1 MCGSSNC
8 ACTRLVPVPGG
19 GGAGGLLETSPG
31 HLGPAT
37 GTETDVSG
45 LRDTGQTTPRVEVDG
60 DIVEVTPN
68 GTDLRVRSGDVGTWI
83 SHPVTPGINSEV
95 AVGES
100 LAFGGPFPGI
110 ALSNL
115 DPGGGVSQYLLLA
128 SDGVSGTAYSF
139 VGDANGLA
147 YDNQSVGPTEAISQG
162 AAGYDG
168 AHSGYLAISTQGDS
182 ESAQFEISVSG
193 ASTVTQ
199 RVSLKQRDALFEVL
213 LDNPS
218 VNGHASF
225 DIYAGDNSS
234 GPFYGTYVHDVNGGT
249 HGATASDQDIFVERE
264 STFTTPSGA
273 TIIGRHLARTKLTPS
288 VNVGA
293 SSLEVKRDDGV
304 VMFAIPLALNVATG
318 NYEIVP

>member
-1 MCGSSNC
+1 MCDNNC
-8 ACTRLVPVPGG
+8 GCTRIINTGG
-19 GGAGGLLETSPG
+19 GGGGGLLETAPG

-68 GTDLRVRSGDVGTWI
+68 GTDLRVRSSDVGTWI
-83 SHPVTPGINSEV
+83 NHPANPGINSEV

-128 SDGVSGTAYSF
+128 SDGASGTASSA
-139 VGDANGLA
+139 VGDGNGGA
-147 YDNQSVGPTEAISQG
+147 YSTQAVGPTEAISQG
-162 AAGYDG
+162 HCEYDG
-168 AHSGYLAISTQGDS
+168 AHSGYLAISTQGDP
-182 ESAQFEISVSG
+182 ESAQFQINVFSPS
-193 ASTVTQ
+193 STQ
-199 RVSLKQRDALFEVL
+199 FVSLKQRDALFEVL
-213 LDNPS
+213 LDNPA

-234 GPFYGTYVHDVNGGT
+234 GPFYGTYVHDVLGGT
-249 HGATASDQDIFVERE
+249 HTATASDQDIFVERE
-264 STFTTPSGA
+264 STFITPGGA
-273 TIIGRHLARTKLTPS
+273 TITGRHLARTRLTPS

>member
-1 MCGSSNC
+1 MCDNNC
-8 ACTRLVPVPGG
+8 CSMTRFINTGG
-19 GGAGGLLETSPG
+19 GGGLLETAPG

-83 SHPVTPGINSEV
+83 NHPATPGINAEV

-100 LAFGGPFPGI
+100 LALGGPFPGI
-110 ALSNL
+110 ALSNI
-115 DPGGGVSQYLLLA
+115 DPGGGVSQYLLLT
-128 SDGVSGTAYSF
+128 SDGVTGQAYSA
-139 VGDANGLA
+139 VGDGNGAALS
-147 YDNQSVGPTEAISQG
+147 NQSVDPTQAVSQG
-162 AAGYDG
+162 GAEYDG
-168 AHSGYLAISTQGDS
+168 AHAGYLATSTQGDS

-199 RVSLKQRDALFEVL
+199 RVSLKQADALFEVL

-264 STFTTPSGA
+264 STFITPGGA
-273 TIIGRHLARTKLTPS
+273 TITGRHLARTRLTPS

-293 SSLEVKRDDGV
+293 STLEVKRDDGV
-304 VMFAIPLALNVATG
+304 VMFAIPLALNPGTG

>member
-1 MCGSSNC
+1 MCDNNC
-8 ACTRLVPVPGG
+8 GCTRIINTGG

-37 GTETDVSG
+37 ATETDVSG

-83 SHPVTPGINSEV
+83 NHPANPGINSEV

-100 LAFGGPFPGI
+100 LALGGPFPGI
-110 ALSNL
+110 ALSNI
-115 DPGGGVSQYLLLA
+115 DPGGGVSQYLLLT
-128 SDGVSGTAYSF
+128 SDGVNGQANSTVSDGNGTAYSTQ
-139 VGDANGLA
+139 A
-147 YDNQSVGPTEAISQG
+147 VGPTEAISQG
-162 AAGYDG
+162 AAEYDG
-168 AHSGYLAISTQGDS
+168 AHSGYLAISTQGDP
-182 ESAQFEISVSG
+182 ESAQFQINVFSPS
-193 ASTVTQ
+193 STQ
-199 RVSLKQRDALFEVL
+199 FVSLKQRDALFEVL
-213 LDNPS
+213 LDNP
-218 VNGHASF
+218 VVGGHASF
-225 DIYAGDNSS
+225 DIYAGDNAS
-234 GPFYGTYVHDVNGGT
+234 GPFYGTYVHDVLGGT
-249 HGATASDQDIFVERE
+249 HTATASDQDIFVERE
-264 STFTTPSGA
+264 STFTTPGGA
-273 TIIGRHLARTKLTPS
+273 TIIGRHLARTRLTPS

>member
-68 GTDLRVRSGDVGTWI
+68 GTDLRVRSSDVGTWI
-83 SHPVTPGINSEV
+83 NHPANPGINSEV

-128 SDGVSGTAYSF
+128 SDGVSGTAYSA
-139 VGDANGLA
+139 VGDSNGIA

-168 AHSGYLAISTQGDS
+168 ASSSYLCHVTQGDP
-182 ESAQFEISVSG
+182 ESAQFQINVFSPS
-193 ASTVTQ
+193 STQ
-199 RVSLKQRDALFEVL
+199 FVSLKQPDALFEVL

-293 SSLEVKRDDGV
+293 STLEVQRDDGV

>member
-8 ACTRLVPVPGG
+8 ACTRLVQVPGG
-19 GGAGGLLETSPG
+19 GSAGGLLETSPG

-83 SHPVTPGINSEV
+83 SHPANPGINSEV

-115 DPGGGVSQYLLLA
+115 DPGGGVSQYLLLT
-128 SDGVSGTAYSF
+128 SDGVSGQAYSA
-139 VGDANGLA
+139 VSDGNGGA
-147 YDNQSVGPTEAISQG
+147 YSIQAVGPTEAISQG
-162 AAGYDG
+162 AAEYDG
-168 AHSGYLAISTQGDS
+168 AHSGYLAISTQGDP
-182 ESAQFEISVSG
+182 ESAQFQINVFSPS
-193 ASTVTQ
+193 STQ
-199 RVSLKQRDALFEVL
+199 FVSLKQSDALFEVL
-213 LDNPS
+213 LDNPA

-288 VNVGA
+288 VNVGT
-293 SSLEVKRDDGV
+293 STLEVKRDDGV
-304 VMFAIPLALNVATG
+304 VMFSVPLALNVATG

>member
-1 MCGSSNC
+1 MSDCCGTVRITN
-8 ACTRLVPVPGG
+8 TGG
-19 GGAGGLLETSPG
+19 GGGGGLLETAPG

-60 DIVEVTPN
+60 DVVEVTPN

-83 SHPVTPGINSEV
+83 NHPTNPGINSEV

-110 ALSNL
+110 ALSNV
-115 DPGGGVSQYLLLA
+115 DPGGGVSQYLLLT
-128 SDGVSGTAYSF
+128 SDGATGQAYSA
-139 VGDANGLA
+139 VSDGNGAALS
-147 YDNQSVGPTEAISQG
+147 NQSVDPTQAVSQG
-162 AAGYDG
+162 GAEYDG
-168 AHSGYLAISTQGDS
+168 AHAGYLATSTQGDS

-199 RVSLKQRDALFEVL
+199 RVSLKQADALFKVL
-213 LDNPS
+213 LENPPVS
-218 VNGHASF
+218 GYASF
-225 DIYAGDNSS
+225 DIYAGDNAS
-234 GPFYGTYVHDVNGGT
+234 GPFYGTYVHDVLGGT
-249 HGATASDQDIFVERE
+249 HTATASDQDIFVERE

-273 TIIGRHLARTKLTPS
+273 TITGRHLARTRLTPS

-293 SSLEVKRDDGV
+293 STLEVQRDDGV

>member
-1 MCGSSNC
+1 MCDNNC
-8 ACTRLVPVPGG
+8 GCTRIINTGG
-19 GGAGGLLETSPG
+19 GGGGGGLLETAPG

-68 GTDLRVRSGDVGTWI
+68 GTDLRVRSSDVGTWI
-83 SHPVTPGINSEV
+83 NHPANPGINSEV

-115 DPGGGVSQYLLLA
+115 DPGGGVSQYLLLT
-128 SDGVSGTAYSF
+128 SDGVSGQAYSA
-139 VGDANGLA
+139 VSDGNGGA
-147 YDNQSVGPTEAISQG
+147 YSAQAVGPTEAISQG
-162 AAGYDG
+162 AAEYDG
-168 AHSGYLAISTQGDS
+168 AHSGYLAISTQGDP
-182 ESAQFEISVSG
+182 ESAQFQINVFSPS
-193 ASTVTQ
+193 STQ
-199 RVSLKQRDALFEVL
+199 FVSLKQPDALFEVL
-213 LDNPS
+213 LDNP
-218 VNGHASF
+218 VVGGHASF
-225 DIYAGDNSS
+225 DIYAGDNAS
-234 GPFYGTYVHDVNGGT
+234 GPFYGTYVHDVLGGT
-249 HGATASDQDIFVERE
+249 HTATASDQDIFVERE

-304 VMFAIPLALNVATG
+304 VMFSIPLALNVATG

>member
-19 GGAGGLLETSPG
+19 GSAGGLLETSPG

-37 GTETDVSG
+37 ATETDVSG

-68 GTDLRVRSGDVGTWI
+68 GTDLRVRSSDVGTWI
-83 SHPVTPGINSEV
+83 NHPANPGINSEV

-115 DPGGGVSQYLLLA
+115 DPGGGVSQYILLT
-128 SDGVSGTAYSF
+128 SDGVSGQAYSA
-139 VGDANGLA
+139 VSDGNGGA
-147 YDNQSVGPTEAISQG
+147 YSIQSVGPTEAISQG
-162 AAGYDG
+162 AAEYDG
-168 AHSGYLAISTQGDS
+168 AHSGYLATSTQGDP
-182 ESAQFEISVSG
+182 ESAQFQINVFSPS
-193 ASTVTQ
+193 STQ
-199 RVSLKQRDALFEVL
+199 FVSLKQPDALFEVL
-213 LDNPS
+213 LDNP
-218 VNGHASF
+218 VVGGHASF
-225 DIYAGDNSS
+225 DIYAGDNAS
-234 GPFYGTYVHDVNGGT
+234 GPFYGTYVHDVLGGT
-249 HGATASDQDIFVERE
+249 HTATASDQDIFVERE

-304 VMFAIPLALNVATG
+304 VMFSIPLALNVATG

>member
-37 GTETDVSG
+37 ATETDVSG

-83 SHPVTPGINSEV
+83 SHPANPGINSEV

-115 DPGGGVSQYLLLA
+115 DPGGGVSQYLLLT
-128 SDGVSGTAYSF
+128 SDGVSGQAYSA
-139 VGDANGLA
+139 VSDSNGIA
-147 YDNQSVGPTEAISQG
+147 DSVQSVGPTEAISQG

-168 AHSGYLAISTQGDS
+168 ASSSYLCQVTQGDP
-182 ESAQFEISVSG
+182 ESAQFQINVFSPSS
-193 ASTVTQ
+193 AQ
-199 RVSLKQRDALFEVL
+199 FVSLKQRDALFEVL

>member
-1 MCGSSNC
+1 MSDCCGEVRIIN
-8 ACTRLVPVPGG
+8 TGG
-19 GGAGGLLETSPG
+19 GGGGGGLLETAPG

-68 GTDLRVRSGDVGTWI
+68 GTDLRVRSSDVGTWI
-83 SHPVTPGINSEV
+83 NHPANPGINSEV

-115 DPGGGVSQYLLLA
+115 DPGGGVSQYLLLT
-128 SDGVSGTAYSF
+128 SDGVNGQAYSA
-139 VGDANGLA
+139 VSDGNGAALSL
-147 YDNQSVGPTEAISQG
+147 QSVNPTQAVSQG
-162 AAGYDG
+162 GAEFDG
-168 AHSGYLAISTQGDS
+168 AHTGYLATSTQGDP
-182 ESAQFEISVSG
+182 ESAQFQINVSSPSS
-193 ASTVTQ
+193 AQS
-199 RVSLKQRDALFEVL
+199 VSLKQRDALFEVL

-264 STFTTPSGA
+264 STFITPGGA
-273 TIIGRHLARTKLTPS
+273 TITGRHLARTRLTPS

-293 SSLEVKRDDGV
+293 STLEVQRDDGT
-304 VMFAIPLALNVATG
+304 VMFFIPLALNVATG

>member
-8 ACTRLVPVPGG
+8 TCTRLVQVPGG

-37 GTETDVSG
+37 ATETDVSG

-68 GTDLRVRSGDVGTWI
+68 GTDLRVRSSDVGTWI
-83 SHPVTPGINSEV
+83 NHPANPGINSEV
-95 AVGES
+95 AIGES

-115 DPGGGVSQYLLLA
+115 DPGGGVSQYILLA
-128 SDGVSGTAYSF
+128 SDGVSGTAYST
-139 VGDANGLA
+139 VGDGNGGA
-147 YDNQSVGPTEAISQG
+147 HSTQAVGPTEAISQG
-162 AAGYDG
+162 AVEYDG
-168 AHSGYLAISTQGDS
+168 AHSGYLAISTQGDP
-182 ESAQFEISVSG
+182 ESAQFQINVSSPSS
-193 ASTVTQ
+193 AQS
-199 RVSLKQRDALFEVL
+199 VSLKQPDALFEVL
-213 LDNPS
+213 LDNPA

-273 TIIGRHLARTKLTPS
+273 TITTRHLARTKLTPS
-288 VNVGA
+288 VNVGT
-293 SSLEVKRDDGV
+293 STLEVKRDDGV
-304 VMFAIPLALNVATG
+304 VMFSVPLALNVATG

>member
-8 ACTRLVPVPGG
+8 TCTRLVPVPGG

-60 DIVEVTPN
+60 DTVEVTPN
-68 GTDLRVRSGDVGTWI
+68 GTDLRVRSSDVGTWI
-83 SHPVTPGINSEV
+83 NHPANPGINSEV

-128 SDGVSGTAYSF
+128 SDGVDGTANSA
-139 VGDANGLA
+139 VGDGNGGA
-147 YDNQSVGPTEAISQG
+147 YSTQAVGPTEAISQG
-162 AAGYDG
+162 HCEYDG
-168 AHSGYLAISTQGDS
+168 AHSGYLAISTQGDP
-182 ESAQFEISVSG
+182 ESAQFQINVFSPS
-193 ASTVTQ
+193 STQ
-199 RVSLKQRDALFEVL
+199 FVSLKQRDALFEVL
-213 LDNPS
+213 LDNPA

-249 HGATASDQDIFVERE
+249 HTATASDQDIFVERE

>member
-37 GTETDVSG
+37 ATETDVSG

-60 DIVEVTPN
+60 DTVEVTPN
-68 GTDLRVRSGDVGTWI
+68 GTDLRVRSSDVGTWI
-83 SHPVTPGINSEV
+83 NHPANPGINSEV

-128 SDGVSGTAYSF
+128 SDGASGTASSA
-139 VGDANGLA
+139 VGDGNGGA
-147 YDNQSVGPTEAISQG
+147 YSTQAVGPTEAISQG
-162 AAGYDG
+162 HCEYDG
-168 AHSGYLAISTQGDS
+168 AHSGYLAISTQGDP
-182 ESAQFEISVSG
+182 ESAQFQINVFSPS
-193 ASTVTQ
+193 STQ
-199 RVSLKQRDALFEVL
+199 FVSLKQPDALFEVL
-213 LDNPS
+213 LDNP
-218 VNGHASF
+218 VVGGHASF
-225 DIYAGDNSS
+225 DIYAGDNAS
-234 GPFYGTYVHDVNGGT
+234 GPFYGTYVHDVLGGT
-249 HGATASDQDIFVERE
+249 HTATASDQDIFVERE

-293 SSLEVKRDDGV
+293 STLEVQRDDGV

>member
-8 ACTRLVPVPGG
+8 TCTRLVQVPGG

-37 GTETDVSG
+37 ATETDVSG

-83 SHPVTPGINSEV
+83 SHPANPGINSEV

-115 DPGGGVSQYLLLA
+115 DPGGGVSQYIALS
-128 SDGVSGTAYSF
+128 SDGVSGQAVSA
-139 VGDANGLA
+139 VGDGNGGA
-147 YDNQSVGPTEAISQG
+147 DSVQSVGPTEAISQG
-162 AAGYDG
+162 AAEYDG
-168 AHSGYLAISTQGDS
+168 ARSGYLAISTQGDPHS
-182 ESAQFEISVSG
+182 GRFRFEAAGPSATQLVSLEAKDAVFKVLLENPAVSG
-193 ASTVTQ
+193 E
-199 RVSLKQRDALFEVL
+199 AL
-213 LDNPS
+213 
-218 VNGHASF
+218 F
-225 DIYAGDNSS
+225 DIYAGDSAS
-234 GPFYGTYVHDVNGGT
+234 GPFYGTSVHDVLGGT
-249 HGATASDQDIFVERE
+249 HSASASDQDIFVERE